1 MLATIAY
8 WLIIIELSL
17 VVLLILANIL
27 FKRSENKHNSGRIYT
42 NTNSIQKEGNKK

>member
-1 MLATIAY
+1 MLGTIAY

-17 VVLLILANIL
+17 VVLLIIANVL

-42 NTNSIQKEGNKK
+42 NTKFSKKDGNEK